1 MNSCNLFP
9 DFQFEGFIHKV
20 FSTEVWIKFNSN
32 FHLSYNGSEYKVS
45 FHFSRTPM
53 RRCHAAVNMALKH
66 LGPQM
71 LFPTTV
77 KVQPPQLHLEERG
90 SVCTSDGHVSSE
102 DIKDCTASNECS
114 PESSVSGGGRT
125 PSRLPVVERLFGL
138 KMSSS
143 SIHSN
148 NEDSQLSSCRS
159 DMPVKCHMN
168 ALHITSK
175 MSEDAQS
182 SDLKQYVKCEET
194 TKPHMQK
201 NGVLKEAKFLDIR
214 KRKIKWFNS
223 NLNFHQKEAVRN
235 ILKGEARP
243 LPYVIFGP
251 PGTGKT
257 VTLVEAI
264 LQILTLLPDSRWV
277 IAFYFLNF

>member
-1 MNSCNLFP
+1 VNSYNSFP
-9 DFQFEGFIHKV
+9 DFQFEGFIHKE
-20 FSTEVWIKFNSN
+20 FSTEVWIKFSSN

-71 LFPTTV
+71 LFPTAV
-77 KVQPPQLHLEERG
+77 KVQPPQLHLEGRE
-90 SVCTSDGHVSSE
+90 SACTSDGHVSSE
-102 DIKDCTASNECS
+102 DVKNCTASNKCS
-114 PESSVSGGGRT
+114 SESGERKT
-125 PSRLPVVERLFGL
+125 PPRLPVVERLFGL

-143 SIHSN
+143 SSHSN
-148 NEDSQLSSCRS
+148 GEDSQLSSCLS
-159 DMPVKCHMN
+159 DIPVKCHMN
-168 ALHITSK
+168 ALHISTK
-175 MSEDAQS
+175 MSEDAHS
-182 SDLKQYVKCEET
+182 SDLKQYVKGEET

-201 NGVLKEAKFLDIR
+201 NGMLKEAKVLDIK

-243 LPYVIFGP
+243 LPCVIFGP

-257 VTLVEAI
+257 ITLVEAV
-264 LQILTLLPDSRWV
+264 LQILILLPESR
-277 IAFYFLNF
+277 